1 MVIIEGVLVFWYQ
14 INLLQI
20 HVTTTG
26 REESFR
32 RSRLERRHSTYNLFI
47 SEPRKLTDCRGF
59 ASVLVSDCLAL
70 FFAL

>member
-20 HVTTTG
+20 HVKMTG

-32 RSRLERRHSTYNLFI
+32 RSLLERRRSTYNLFI
-47 SEPRKLTDCRGF
+47 SESRKLMDRRGF

-70 FFAL
+70 IFAL